1 MPLLLFCPS
10 RRFSPHEFPR
20 CSLRGENTKDME
32 EKCRLC
38 LQRLDGYGMF
48 VVNRV
53 EVLFNSKHSP
63 MGLSLSIQER
73 DKPLRTGWR
82 TRPK

>member
-1 MPLLLFCPS
+1 
-10 RRFSPHEFPR
+10 
-20 CSLRGENTKDME
+20 ME

-38 LQRLDGYGMF
+38 LQRVDGYVMF
-48 VVNRV
+48 EVNRV

-73 DKPLRTGWR
+73 DSPMGLSLAIQERDKPLRTGWR

>member
-1 MPLLLFCPS
+1 
-10 RRFSPHEFPR
+10 
-20 CSLRGENTKDME
+20 ME

-73 DKPLRTGWR
+73 DSPMGLSLSIQV
-82 TRPK
+82 